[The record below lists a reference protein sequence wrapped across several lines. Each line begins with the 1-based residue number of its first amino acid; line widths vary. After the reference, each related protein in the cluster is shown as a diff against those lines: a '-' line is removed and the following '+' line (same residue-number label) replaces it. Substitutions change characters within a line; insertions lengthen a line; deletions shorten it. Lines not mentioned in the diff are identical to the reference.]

1 MKIISL
7 KMLSTCPQETQTAKP
22 FLKWAGGKTQLIR
35 EIDPLLEQIFS
46 QYQSVTYIEPF
57 VGGGAILFYVLNNF
71 PLVERVII
79 NDINPDLINA
89 YNVIKKSPDELIEK
103 LQKLQTQY
111 YRLKS
116 PESQKNFYLKQRQ
129 KFNLNKSRTPLEKTI
144 LLLFLNK
151 TCFNGLYRVNSRGLF
166 NVPFG
171 QYIKPK
177 ICDESNLMAVHK
189 CLQKAEILRG
199 DFAETLSL
207 AEQPSLFYL
216 DPPYKPI
223 KTTSAFT
230 AYTKENF
237 TDSDQERLKL
247 FCDKINQKGC
257 HFILSNSDVKNL
269 EDNNDFFDQLYQD
282 YHIRR
287 VLAKRNI
294 NSQGNRRGEISELLI
309 SNLVI

>member
-1 MKIISL
+1 
-7 KMLSTCPQETQTAKP
+7 MLSTCPQETQKAKP

-57 VGGGAILFYVLNNF
+57 VGGGAILFYLLNNF
-71 PLVERVII
+71 PQVERVII

-89 YNVIKKSPDELIEK
+89 YKVIKNSPYELIEK
-103 LQKLQTQY
+103 LQEIEKIY
-111 YRLKS
+111 SMKNGDF
-116 PESQKNFYLKQRQ
+116 QKKFYLEQRDQ
-129 KFNLNKSRTPLEKTI
+129 FNFNKSITPLEKTK

-171 QYIKPK
+171 QYINPK
-177 ICDESNLMAVHK
+177 ICDESNLIAVHK
-189 CLQKAEILRG
+189 CLKKAEIFIG
-199 DFAETLSL
+199 DFEQTLLL
-207 AEQPSLFYL
+207 ADRRSLFYL

-237 TDSDQERLKL
+237 TDIDQERLKL
-247 FCDKINQKGC
+247 FCDKIHKKGC
-257 HFILSNSDVKNL
+257 HFILSNSDLQNF
-269 EDNNDFFDQLYQD
+269 EGHNNFFDLLYQG

-287 VLAKRNI
+287 VWAKRNI
-294 NSQGNRRGEISELLI
+294 NAKGNRRGEISELLI
-309 SNLVI
+309 SNFEAKRE

>member
-1 MKIISL
+1 
-7 KMLSTCPQETQTAKP
+7 MLSTCPQETQTAKP

-35 EIDPLLEQIFS
+35 EIDPLLDQIFS

-57 VGGGAILFYVLNNF
+57 VGGGAILFYVLNKF
-71 PLVERVII
+71 PQVERVII
-79 NDINPDLINA
+79 NDINPDLIHA
-89 YNVIKKSPDELIEK
+89 YNVIKNSPDELIEK
-103 LQKLQTQY
+103 LQQIEKK
-111 YRLKS
+111 YRMKNF
-116 PESQKNFYLKQRQ
+116 ESQKNFYLEQRD
-129 KFNLNKSRTPLEKTI
+129 KFNLNKSSTPLEKTT

-177 ICDESNLMAVHK
+177 ICDESNLMAVHE
-189 CLQKAEILRG
+189 CLQKVKILTG
-199 DFAETLSL
+199 DFKKTLL
-207 AEQPSLFYL
+207 DGKKPSLFYL

-237 TDSDQERLKL
+237 TDRDQERLKL
-247 FCDKINQKGC
+247 FCDKINKKGF

-269 EDNNDFFDQLYQD
+269 DNSNNFFEQLYQD

-287 VLAKRNI
+287 VWAKRNI
-294 NSQGNRRGEISELLI
+294 NAKGNSRGEISELLI
-309 SNLVI
+309 SNLGI

>member
-1 MKIISL
+1 
-7 KMLSTCPQETQTAKP
+7 MLSTCPQETQTAKP

-57 VGGGAILFYVLNNF
+57 VGGGAILFYVLNKF
-71 PLVERVII
+71 PQVKRVII

-89 YNVIKKSPDELIEK
+89 YKVIKNSPEELIEK
-103 LQKLQTQY
+103 LQKLEKKY
-111 YRLKS
+111 NMKNL
-116 PESQKNFYLKQRQ
+116 ESQKNFYLEQRDQ
-129 KFNLNKSRTPLEKTI
+129 FNLNKSTTPLEKTT

-177 ICDESNLMAVHK
+177 ICDESNLIAVHK
-189 CLQKAEILRG
+189 CLKKAEIFMG
-199 DFAETLSL
+199 DFEETLLL
-207 AEQPSLFYL
+207 ADRPTLFYL

-237 TDSDQERLKL
+237 TDMDQERLKN
-247 FCDKINQKGC
+247 FCDKIHKKDC

-269 EDNNDFFDQLYQD
+269 DNSNNFFDQLYQG

-287 VLAKRNI
+287 VWAKRNI
-294 NSQGNRRGEISELLI
+294 NAKGNRRGEISELLI
-309 SNLVI
+309 SNFEVIRE

>member
-1 MKIISL
+1 
-7 KMLSTCPQETQTAKP
+7 MLSTCPQETQTAKP

-35 EIDPLLEQIFS
+35 EIDPLLERIFS

-57 VGGGAILFYVLNNF
+57 VGGGAILFYVLNKF
-71 PLVERVII
+71 PQVERVII

-89 YNVIKKSPDELIEK
+89 YKVIKNSPEELIEK
-103 LQKLQTQY
+103 LQQIEKKY
-111 YRLKS
+111 SMKNCA
-116 PESQKNFYLKQRQ
+116 SQKNFYLEQRD
-129 KFNLNKSRTPLEKTI
+129 KFNLNKSSTPLEKTT

-151 TCFNGLYRVNSRGLF
+151 TCFNGLYRVNSHGLF

-177 ICDESNLMAVHK
+177 ICDESNLMAVHE
-189 CLQKAEILRG
+189 CLQKVTILTG
-199 DFAETLSL
+199 DFQKTLR
-207 AEQPSLFYL
+207 EGKKPSLFYL

-247 FCDKINQKGC
+247 FCDKIHKKDC

-269 EDNNDFFDQLYQD
+269 DGHNNFFDQLYQG

-287 VLAKRNI
+287 VWAKRNI
-294 NSQGNRRGEISELLI
+294 NSKGNRRGEISELLI
-309 SNLVI
+309 SNFGNTLSN